1 MKRLKNTAMI
11 AVAAAGL
18 AMGASAAQAHSV
30 YAYLLST
37 DGAGTFTYQIQFS
50 NTDPTNAASIFA
62 KDGGLTFN
70 SFPGFISASIN
81 TVQFDSATPNVWKET
96 DNGLDSATFTY
107 SGALKTN
114 VSGTN
119 LLTVNLKSS
128 ITSVSAIK
136 NIPTVGHDWT
146 DQNGSPGL
154 SQYNTGNVEGPGV
167 GSVVPLP
174 AAAWAGLSLLGGMGA
189 LGALRRKRLA

>member
-1 MKRLKNTAMI
+1 
-11 AVAAAGL
+11 
-18 AMGASAAQAHSV
+18 V

-62 KDGGLTFN
+62 AGGGLTFN
-70 SFPGFISASIN
+70 SFPGFKSAAIN
-81 TVQFDSATPNVWKET
+81 TVQFDSATPNVWTET

-107 SGALKTN
+107 SGGLTTTLT
-114 VSGTN
+114 GTN
-119 LLTVNLKSS
+119 LLTVDLVSS
-128 ITSVSAIK
+128 ITTVSALK

-146 DQNGSPGL
+146 DQGGHPGL
-154 SQYNTGNVEGPGV
+154 SQFNTGNVEGPAV
-167 GSVVPLP
+167 GTAVPLP

-189 LGALRRKRLA
+189 LGALRRKALA